1 MKLNKQDK
9 ICNKVIEILTNYKKD
24 KNRQNAVIE
33 FDHWISENSSENFYN
48 TDGEYLWEDFN
59 SFMGTLDSIK

>member
-24 KNRQNAVIE
+24 KNLQNAVIE
-33 FDHWISENSSENFYN
+33 FDHWINENFSENFYE
-48 TDGEYLWEDFN
+48 TDGEYLWEEFN
-59 SFMGTLDSIK
+59 SFMGTLDLLK

>member
-33 FDHWISENSSENFYN
+33 FDHWINENFSEDFCI
-48 TDGEYLWEDFN
+48 TEGEYLWEDFN
-59 SFMGTLDSIK
+59 SFMGTLDSLR

>member
-24 KNRQNAVIE
+24 KNLQNAVIE
-33 FDHWISENSSENFYN
+33 FDH
-48 TDGEYLWEDFN
+48 
-59 SFMGTLDSIK
+59 